1 METVRRCGGR
11 ISRSTRACWSTASTT
26 VLTMSSSCA
35 TLSQKSCALDD
46 NCRALLNFSESS
58 TRTRYDCGDGG
69 GRGTFGRQLTAAR
82 WDETRRARGG
92 WGRVTRARRDERPR
106 DGGEGGRRAH
116 LVERH
121 RAFVRHRRRAGA
133 PPRCRA
139 GPNGPGKKTSRS
151 SVVVIVDDEETSCVF
166 SSPAA
171 GRVCTHFGRRG
182 SRPRAPWMP
191 ARSHPPRRSRS
202 SPPPPA
208 RRCPTR
214 ALTRWIAR
222 ARSWTGS
229 PRRAPRCV
237 HHTRRRARPLRGGL
251 PRPLP
256 RTPLTTAPSPP
267 IPRAGAP
274 EPPRRTRAGRARR
287 GRSPDAEA
295 AKGVSERRARPL
307 FSRHRVDARARR
319 RRRKSGREAPR
330 RARRAY
336 ESHARPF
343 NHAPLLP
350 LPSPRLVL
358 TVPRRTRTTPPPRS
372 R

>member
-1 METVRRCGGR
+1 M
-11 ISRSTRACWSTASTT
+11 
-26 VLTMSSSCA
+26 
-35 TLSQKSCALDD
+35 
-46 NCRALLNFSESS
+46 
-58 TRTRYDCGDGG
+58 
-69 GRGTFGRQLTAAR
+69 
-82 WDETRRARGG
+82 
-92 WGRVTRARRDERPR
+92 TRARRDERPR

-229 PRRAPRCV
+229 PRRAPRCD

-256 RTPLTTAPSPP
+256 RTPLTTADPSPP

-295 AKGVSERRARPL
+295 AKGVSDTPRAPPFFSTPSRRARETTTTKERERSPATRAP
-307 FSRHRVDARARR
+307 SVRITRPTVQAR
-319 RRRKSGREAPR
+319 
-330 RARRAY
+330 
-336 ESHARPF
+336 
-343 NHAPLLP
+343 
-350 LPSPRLVL
+350 
-358 TVPRRTRTTPPPRS
+358 TPPPPRGGGGGGGRGGAGGRAPPGS
-372 R
+372 EVTFIRWKV